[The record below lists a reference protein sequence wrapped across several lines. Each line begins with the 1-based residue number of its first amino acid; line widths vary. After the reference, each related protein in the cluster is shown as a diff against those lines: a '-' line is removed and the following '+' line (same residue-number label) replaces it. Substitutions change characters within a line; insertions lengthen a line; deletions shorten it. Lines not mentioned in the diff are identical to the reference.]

1 MQLNDPQKSKRD
13 KPRILS
19 IFLSFNYLNF
29 IEMKKLLAVVMTLLL
44 IYFMCS
50 YAIWPMFFIIPLWII
65 IIGMHNKE
73 MRNAK
78 P

>member
-1 MQLNDPQKSKRD
+1 
-13 KPRILS
+13 
-19 IFLSFNYLNF
+19 
-29 IEMKKLLAVVMTLLL
+29 MKKLLAVVMTLLL

-50 YAIWPMFFIIPLWII
+50 YAIWPMFFIIPLGVVII
-65 IIGMHNKE
+65 SMHNKE